1 LALRRRELQAQEQE
15 EQLTQMKEDSERSV
29 PPALL
34 GRWRTRRTRSPL
46 GTTVLQK
53 TAASWLTQGN
63 MQWFRAQP
71 EDLLPCKPKPVTVL
85 RLPTN
90 SGWPQAQIHSTME
103 AAQALPAHQK

>member
-1 LALRRRELQAQEQE
+1 
-15 EQLTQMKEDSERSV
+15 MKEDSEPSGR
-29 PPALL
+29 PALL
-34 GRWRTRRTRSPL
+34 EHWRTKRIRL
-46 GTTVLQK
+46 LLEMMVLQK
-53 TAASWLTQGN
+53 MAASWLTQGN

-71 EDLLPCKPKPVTVL
+71 EDLLPCKPKPATVL